1 MCGRYYVNENT
12 ADAVEDVLKQIGVK
26 ADYHDLCHKVLVS
39 GDIHPADE
47 ALVLKATRQGIVC
60 CTQKWGLAG
69 FPHGQLLI
77 NARCETAAEKHS
89 FQDGI
94 LKRRIAIP
102 AAGFYE
108 WNQSKEKSTFQ
119 RRDGRVAFLA
129 GFYEKQEDGEHFII
143 LTTAA
148 NSSVKTVHDRMP
160 LILEADEVLTWLT
173 DDTRMGALMQKVP
186 GDLERRS
193 DYEQLSL
200 F

>member
-1 MCGRYYVNENT
+1 MCGRYYVDERT
-12 ADAVEDVLKQIGVK
+12 ADAVGCVLKQLGVK
-26 ADYHDLCHKVLVS
+26 TDYHDLCRTALVS
-39 GDIHPADE
+39 GDIHPGDQAF
-47 ALVLKATRQGIVC
+47 VLKAAKQGIVC
-60 CTQKWGLAG
+60 CIQKWGLIG
-69 FPHGQLLI
+69 FQQGQLLI

-89 FQDGI
+89 FRDGI
-94 LKRRIAIP
+94 LKRRIVIP

-119 RRDGRVAFLA
+119 RTDGSVAFIA
-129 GFYEKQEDGEHFII
+129 GFYEKYEDGEHFII

-160 LILEADEVLTWLT
+160 LILEESEIDTWLT
-173 DDTRMGALMQKVP
+173 DETRMGALMRKVP
-186 GDLERRS
+186 GELERRS

>member
-1 MCGRYYVNENT
+1 MCGRYYVDEKT
-12 ADAVEDVLKQIGVK
+12 ADAVEHVFRPIGVK
-26 ADYHDLCHKVLVS
+26 TDFHELCQTALIPK
-39 GDIHPADE
+39 DIHPGDA

-60 CTQKWGLAG
+60 CTQKWGLTG
-69 FPHGQLLI
+69 SGHGQLLI
-77 NARCETAAEKHS
+77 NARCETAAEKKS
-89 FQDGI
+89 FRNGI
-94 LKRRIAIP
+94 LKRRIVIP

-108 WNQSKEKSTFQ
+108 WNQSKEKNTFQ
-119 RRDGRVAFLA
+119 RRDGRAAFIA
-129 GFYEKQEDGEHFII
+129 GFYEKYEDGEHFII

-160 LILEADEVLTWLT
+160 LILEEGEIQTWLT